1 MLLTTVEMRP
11 LVLLACLVASLGS
24 FACLP
29 GPGPFYDD
37 DVVDDDARPI
47 DSSRPAPTAPPS
59 STTPRPTPTTPPTS
73 TPPATPVPTGSHPE
87 VVTVLISDPIGNRWF
102 CTGTLV
108 SSTEVVTAAHCLDP
122 APKVSFSIV
131 GSHLQGKPRYAGLSA
146 RAFGGSYEAVE
157 NPDIGIITLATP
169 VVLPRYAE
177 LVDATADVDA
187 GGVSAMALVRT
198 AEKPDA
204 PFAFT
209 PELPVTSTVELGYL
223 SGFGTPMFSKGGDSG
238 AGLFLVENGAVTHKL
253 VAVARQPEPSRSLD
267 HFTRIDAAFLAFRAE
282 K

>member
-1 MLLTTVEMRP
+1 MRFA
-11 LVLLACLVASLGS
+11 VLACVVASLGS
-24 FACLP
+24 FACFQ
-29 GPGPFYDD
+29 GPGPIYD
-37 DVVDDDARPI
+37 DVVDDDARPV
-47 DSSRPAPTAPPS
+47 DPSRPAPTTPPS
-59 STTPRPTPTTPPTS
+59 STPPRPTPTTPPS
-73 TPPATPVPTGSHPE
+73 PNAPPTTPVPTSSHPE
-87 VVTVLISDPIGNRWF
+87 VVTVFISDTVGNRWF

-122 APKVSFSIV
+122 APKVSFTIV
-131 GSHLQGKPRYAGLSA
+131 GSHLQGKPRFAGLSA

-169 VVLPRYAE
+169 VVLPAYAE
-177 LVDATADVDA
+177 LVDVTSDVDA

-198 AEKPDA
+198 DEKPDA

-209 PELPVTSTVELGYL
+209 PELPVTSTVDLGYL

-253 VAVARQPEPSRSLD
+253 VAVARQPEPSRGLD
-267 HFTRIDAAFLAFRAE
+267 HFTRVDAAFLAFRAA